1 MLGKFKFFIA
11 HKKSIFVKLNIL
23 YIYFYLKNK
32 KNMKNRGSLKI
43 RLLVGAAIAL
53 FALVKY
59 CSNAETNVYTG
70 KKQHISISPKQE
82 IAIGLSSAP
91 QMAQQHGGLYPSDK
105 YQKLVDKVGEKLL
118 KNSIAKESGYPF
130 DFHLLKDERSIN
142 AFALPG
148 GQVFITFAL
157 FSKLKNEDQLA
168 GVLGHEIG
176 HVIGRHSAARMAK
189 QDLTQ
194 GLLSGASVGFDPS
207 TAQGMA
213 SIANV
218 INMKYG
224 RGDELESDDLGV
236 KLMVDAGYNP
246 ESLIGVMEILK
257 QAAGPNRTPE
267 FQSTHPDPENRIEK
281 IKEAIRKY
289 RK

>member
-1 MLGKFKFFIA
+1 MR
-11 HKKSIFVKLNIL
+11 
-23 YIYFYLKNK
+23 
-32 KNMKNRGSLKI
+32 NRGSAKVK
-43 RLLVGAAIAL
+43 LLIGAAIAL
-53 FALVKY
+53 FALFKY
-59 CSNAETNVYTG
+59 CSSAEINPYTG

-91 QMAQQHGGLYPSDK
+91 QMAQQHGGLHPNNNA
-105 YQKLVDKVGEKLL
+105 QLLVDKIGKELVD
-118 KNSIAKESGYPF
+118 NSIARESRYPF
-130 DFHLLKDERSIN
+130 EFHLLRDDRTIN

-157 FSKLKNEDQLA
+157 FNKLKNKDQLA

-213 SIANV
+213 GIANV

-224 RGDELESDDLGV
+224 RGDELESDEIGV
-236 KLMVDAGYNP
+236 KLMLDAGYNP
-246 ESLIGVMEILK
+246 ESLIGVMQILK
-257 QAAGPNRTPE
+257 AAAGPNRTPE

-281 IKEAIRKY
+281 IKSAIRKY